1 MWVLKSGE
9 FDAYFES
16 VEKVWKKV
24 TGKKLKNLELLSTAL
39 KDGKQQ
45 KPFTV
50 MRITFCR
57 NFFATFSTE

>member
-45 KPFTV
+45 KPFTLKV
-50 MRITFCR
+50 ITFL
-57 NFFATFSTE
+57 